1 MLFWVDNSYFFVRLS
16 RQLMTNKKKLLTASV
31 FSISM
36 HAFHSIIYISF
47 SIFTD
52 IFEIVLNILEQM
64 ARGRTVPERSS
75 MKWFDYLDY
84 TASCLQIKFMIIK
97 ILYKSLYRMSLIN
110 FLVKWWSVGI
120 WFQSEWTIDDLQQT
134 QAPYLMD
141 TNHWLHYGSS

>member
-1 MLFWVDNSYFFVRLS
+1 MSLTTYPSDNQYWWMTAPSVLRVTCYVPRKCWFELMKVISLWDCQGNWGLS
-16 RQLMTNKKKLLTASV
+16 KKKTLTASV

-47 SIFTD
+47 FIFTD

-97 ILYKSLYRMSLIN
+97 ILYKI
-110 FLVKWWSVGI
+110 I
-120 WFQSEWTIDDLQQT
+120 I
-134 QAPYLMD
+134 
-141 TNHWLHYGSS
+141 